1 MMSDKLIAEYV
12 ARDVYEGIKSMKKE
26 LKEDIKRE
34 LQVEQHELEFLRDMY
49 KGITLGR
56 VIDAWRCSKVAKK
69 WSNEVSSKMGSNP
82 QDIVQRVNVL
92 FQRLDKA
99 KIEGDVEVEG
109 IVEDELKFI
118 KEFINKEADDVG
130 GLSGDGFLKVIR
142 AYLSTYGFVHKEL
155 KEDELLHICKIA
167 KEGTFNLVEGDKWI
181 STFAND
187 ILAKCI

>member
-1 MMSDKLIAEYV
+1 
-12 ARDVYEGIKSMKKE
+12 
-26 LKEDIKRE
+26 
-34 LQVEQHELEFLRDMY
+34 MY

-56 VIDAWRCSKVAKK
+56 VIDAWRSSKVAKK
-69 WSNEVSSKMGSNP
+69 WSNDMSSKMGSNP
-82 QDIVQRVNVL
+82 QDIVQRVSVL

-99 KIEGDVEVEG
+99 KINGDVEVEE

-118 KEFINKEADDVG
+118 KEFINKEAEDV

-167 KEGTFNLVEGDKWI
+167 NEGAFNLIEGDK
-181 STFAND
+181 
-187 ILAKCI
+187 